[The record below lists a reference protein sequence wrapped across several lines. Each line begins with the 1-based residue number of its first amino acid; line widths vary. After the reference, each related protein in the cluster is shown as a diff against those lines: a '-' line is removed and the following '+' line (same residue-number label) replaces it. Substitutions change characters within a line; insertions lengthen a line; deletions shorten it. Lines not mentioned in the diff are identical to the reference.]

1 MYIDLIIKIKN
12 AQKAKKETVKS
23 RYSKLDKAVVDILEM
38 KGFVKNSEVKG
49 KGYKKYIEMN
59 VMGRKTIQGIRI
71 LSKPSVKQYLGYRD
85 IRSVKSGFGTLIL
98 STPKGILSGS
108 DAKKLGVGGQLL
120 FEIW

>member
-23 RYSKLDKAVVDILEM
+23 NYSKLDKAVVDILEM

-59 VMGRKTIQGIRI
+59 VMGRKMIQGIRT
-71 LSKPSVKQYLGYRD
+71 LSKPSVKKYLGYRD
-85 IRSVKSGFGTLIL
+85 IRSVKSGFGTLVL

>member
-23 RYSKLDKAVVDILEM
+23 RYSKLDKAVVDVLEM

-59 VMGRKTIQGIRI
+59 VMGRKMIQGIRI

-85 IRSVKSGFGTLIL
+85 IRSVKSGFGTLVL

>member
-12 AQKAKKETVKS
+12 AQKAKKEVFKS
-23 RYSKLDKAVVDILEM
+23 RYSKLDKAVVDILET

-85 IRSVKSGFGTLIL
+85 IRSVKSGFGTLVL